1 MAQRPQLRRGSEPG
15 PRSSNHHRER
25 VPAEGSARREG
36 HAARRPRGA
45 LMTASP
51 LLTIE
56 SKIDT
61 AGHTLAVTGE
71 VDMATAPQLRQEILG
86 RLSGAE
92 TLFLDL
98 SGVSF
103 MGLDGVHVLV
113 ASQRR
118 AGLLDKQIVLS
129 RASSAVERVLDLT
142 GTSPMF
148 ATGWRRATQ

>member
-1 MAQRPQLRRGSEPG
+1 
-15 PRSSNHHRER
+15 
-25 VPAEGSARREG
+25 
-36 HAARRPRGA
+36 
-45 LMTASP
+45 MTTSR

-56 SKIDT
+56 YRIDP
-61 AGHTLAVTGE
+61 AGHTLVVTGE

-86 RLSGAE
+86 RLWSAE

-103 MGLDGVHVLV
+103 MGVDGVRVLV

-129 RASSAVERVLDLT
+129 RASSAVKRVLDLT
-142 GTSPMF
+142 GTLPMF